1 MAASDLEGAQGNAE
15 ASKRREVA
23 ERGRASSLRQGGEGE
38 GEGEKLGLGLET
50 GRDGLAPGFLL
61 DDYAS
66 LEAVELL
73 VREAE
78 RRGVGA
84 GYGAVAAAAAAAAD
98 GLAGGGGG
106 IEDGCGVSSVMAA
119 AAPPTTPLECLVGLI
134 GQLAD
139 GGKVSV
145 EHALAALNGNGNALG
160 RLVSVFVLAVVLT
173 RVERAACTWCQGMYK
188 LARQA

>member
-1 MAASDLEGAQGNAE
+1 MVSSDLEGARGNAE

-38 GEGEKLGLGLET
+38 GEKLGLGLET

-61 DDYAS
+61 DEYAS
-66 LEAVELL
+66 LEAVECL

-78 RRGVGA
+78 RRGEG
-84 GYGAVAAAAAAAAD
+84 GEYGAVAAAAGATAGAAAA
-98 GLAGGGGG
+98 GNGGSR
-106 IEDGCGVSSVMAA
+106 EDGYGVSRAVAA
-119 AAPPTTPLECLVGLI
+119 AAPPRTPLECLVGLI

-139 GGKVSV
+139 GEKVSV

-160 RLVSVFVLAVVLT
+160 RLVSGVCFAVSR
-173 RVERAACTWCQGMYK
+173 RV
-188 LARQA
+188 